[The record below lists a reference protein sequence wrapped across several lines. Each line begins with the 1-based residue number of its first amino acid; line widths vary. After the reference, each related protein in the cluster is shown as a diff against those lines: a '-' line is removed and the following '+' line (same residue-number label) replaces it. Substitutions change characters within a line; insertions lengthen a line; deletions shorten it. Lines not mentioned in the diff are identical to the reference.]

1 MSVSRNGSRLFCFL
15 FAALFAASWGVA
27 VGRTASPAPVRA
39 RQGMVVSVDEQAS
52 RVGVQVLKEGGNA
65 VDAAIATAFALA
77 VTHPAAGNLGGGGFL
92 LLRFKDG
99 RATFLDFRE
108 RAPAA
113 ASRDM
118 YLDASGS
125 VIPQASTVGLRA
137 AAVPG
142 TVAGLEYA
150 SRKYGRLRWSRLV
163 APAVALARKGF
174 PVSFELARSLSS
186 PKTVERLSRFPASN
200 RIFLRNGLR
209 NGPRNGLR
217 NGRFYQPGERFVQRD
232 LGRTLERIRRRGARD
247 FYHGRT
253 ARELAA
259 FVEQHDG
266 LITLEDLK
274 NYQVAEREPIT
285 GTYRGYHITSA
296 PPPSSGGVVLLQ
308 MLNILEGVPLA
319 EKGALSADAIHWTV
333 ETMRRAFAD
342 RARYLGDPDFVRIP
356 VRGLTD
362 KEYAERLRAS
372 IDSEHATPS
381 LNVAAGDPMPF
392 EAGETTHVSA
402 VDREGNAAAL
412 TYTLNDLYGCGVT
425 VEGLGFLLNN
435 EMDDF
440 TAKPGV
446 PNDAG
451 LIQGET
457 NSIAPGKRPL
467 SSMTPTVVARD
478 GKLVLVLG
486 SPGGPKIISTVLNV
500 LLGVIDYKLDVQRAV
515 DAPRFHHQ
523 WLPDSIRMESGFSPD
538 TIALL
543 RARGHQFDIGDYFG
557 DAHTIALGPDGWLLG
572 AADPRRGGKAVGY

>member
-1 MSVSRNGSRLFCFL
+1 MRRNGSRLSCFL
-15 FAALFAASWGVA
+15 LIVLLAASWGVP
-27 VGRTASPAPVRA
+27 GGWTASPAPVRA
-39 RQGMVVSVDEQAS
+39 RHGMVVSVAGQAS
-52 RVGVQVLKEGGNA
+52 RVGVAVLKEGGNA

-77 VTHPAAGNLGGGGFL
+77 VTYPAAGNLGGGGFL

-118 YLDASGS
+118 YLDASGN
-125 VIPQASTVGLRA
+125 VIPEASIVGLRA

-163 APAVALARKGF
+163 APAVALARNGF
-174 PVSFELARSLSS
+174 PVSFELAQSLSS
-186 PKTVERLSRFPASN
+186 PETAKRLSRFPGSS
-200 RIFLRNGLR
+200 RIFLRHGLR
-209 NGPRNGLR
+209 HGLR
-217 NGRFYQPGERFVQRD
+217 NGRFYRPGERFVQRD
-232 LGRTLERIRRRGARD
+232 LARTLERIRRKGARD
-247 FYHGRT
+247 FYRGQT
-253 ARELAA
+253 ARKLAA
-259 FVEQHDG
+259 FMEQNGG
-266 LITLEDLK
+266 LITLEDLR
-274 NYQVAEREPIT
+274 NYQVVEREPIT
-285 GTYRGYHITSA
+285 GTYRSYQIISA
-296 PPPSSGGVVLLQ
+296 PPPSSGGVVLLE
-308 MLNILEGVPLA
+308 MLNILEGVALA
-319 EKGALSADAIHWTV
+319 EKGALSADTIHWTV

-342 RARYLGDPDFVRIP
+342 RARYLGDPDFARIP

-362 KEYAERLRAS
+362 KKYAETLRAS
-372 IDSEHATPS
+372 IDPERATPS
-381 LNVAAGDPMPF
+381 RSVAAGDPMPF
-392 EAGETTHVSA
+392 EAGQTTHLSA

-412 TYTLNDLYGCGVT
+412 TYTLNNLYGCGVT

-451 LIQGET
+451 LIQGEA

-467 SSMTPTVVARD
+467 SSMTPTVVVRE
-478 GKLVLVLG
+478 GKLVLALG
-486 SPGGPKIISTVLNV
+486 SPGGPRIISTVLNV
-500 LLGVIDYKLDVQRAV
+500 VLGIIDHKMDVQQAV

-523 WLPDSIRMESGFSPD
+523 WLPDSIRMEPGFSPD
-538 TIALL
+538 TLALL
-543 RARGHQFDIGDYFG
+543 EARGHQLDIRGYFG
-557 DAHTIALGPDGWLLG
+557 DVHAIALSPDGWLLG

>member
-1 MSVSRNGSRLFCFL
+1 MSVSRNGSRLFRFL
-15 FAALFAASWGVA
+15 LTALFAAAWCVTA
-27 VGRTASPAPVRA
+27 VWAASPAPVRA

-52 RVGVQVLKEGGNA
+52 RVGVEVLKEGGNA

-118 YLDASGS
+118 YLDSSGS

-174 PVSFELARSLSS
+174 PVSFELAQSLSS

-209 NGPRNGLR
+209 NGLR
-217 NGRFYQPGERFVQRD
+217 DERFYQPGERFVQRD

-259 FVEQHDG
+259 FVEQHGG
-266 LITLEDLK
+266 LITLEDLR

-285 GTYRGYHITSA
+285 GTYRGYQITSA

-362 KEYAERLRAS
+362 KKYAETLRAS
-372 IDSEHATPS
+372 IDSERATPS

-457 NSIAPGKRPL
+457 NNIAPGKRPL

-500 LLGVIDYKLDVQRAV
+500 LLGVTDYKMGVQRAV

-523 WLPDSIRMESGFSPD
+523 WLPDSIRMEPGFSPD

-543 RARGHQFDIGDYFG
+543 EARGHQFDIGDYFG

>member
-1 MSVSRNGSRLFCFL
+1 MQRNGSRPSCFL
-15 FAALFAASWGVA
+15 LAALFTAVWGVS
-27 VGRTASPAPVRA
+27 VGWTASPAPVRA
-39 RQGMVVSVDEQAS
+39 RQGMVVSVDAQAS
-52 RVGVQVLKEGGNA
+52 RIGVEVLKQGGNA

-77 VTHPAAGNLGGGGFL
+77 VTYPAAGNLGGGGFL

-118 YLDASGS
+118 YLDASGN
-125 VIPQASTVGLRA
+125 VVPEASTVGVRA

-150 SRKYGRLRWSRLV
+150 SRNYGRLRWRRLV

-174 PVSFELARSLSS
+174 PVSFELAESLSS
-186 PKTVERLSRFPASN
+186 PQTVERLSRFPASN
-200 RIFLRNGLR
+200 RIFLRNGLHE
-209 NGPRNGLR
+209 
-217 NGRFYQPGERFVQRD
+217 GRFYRPGERFVQLD
-232 LGRTLERIRRRGARD
+232 LARTLERIRRRGARD
-247 FYHGRT
+247 FYRGYT
-253 ARELAA
+253 ARKLAA
-259 FVEQHDG
+259 FMQKQGG
-266 LITLEDLK
+266 LITLADLR
-274 NYQVAEREPIT
+274 NYQVVEREPIT
-285 GTYRGYHITSA
+285 GTYRGYQITSA

-308 MLNILEGVPLA
+308 MLNILEGVGLV

-356 VRGLTD
+356 IRGLTD
-362 KEYAERLRAS
+362 KKYAETLRAS
-372 IDSEHATPS
+372 IDPERATPS
-381 LNVAAGDPMPF
+381 RVVAAGDPLPF
-392 EAGETTHVSA
+392 EAGETTHLA
-402 VDREGNAAAL
+402 VVDGEGNAAAL

-451 LIQGET
+451 LIQGEV
-457 NSIAPGKRPL
+457 NRIAPGKRPL
-467 SSMTPTVVARD
+467 SSMTPTMVARD
-478 GKLVLVLG
+478 GKLVLVVG
-486 SPGGPKIISTVLNV
+486 SPGGPSIISTVLNV
-500 LLGVIDYKLDVQRAV
+500 VLSIIDHKMDVQRAV

-523 WLPDSIRMESGFSPD
+523 WLPDSIGMEPGFSPD
-538 TIALL
+538 TLALL
-543 RARGHQFDIGDYFG
+543 RARGHQIDIRDYFG
-557 DAHTIALGPDGWLLG
+557 DAHSIAVSSDGWLLG